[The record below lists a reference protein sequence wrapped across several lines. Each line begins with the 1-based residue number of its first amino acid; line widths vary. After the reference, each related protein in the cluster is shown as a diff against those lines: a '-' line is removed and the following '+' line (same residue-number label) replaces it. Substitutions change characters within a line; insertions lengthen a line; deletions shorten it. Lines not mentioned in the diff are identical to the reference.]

1 MTKAEVLEALKQ
13 MSTAERLE
21 IIETA
26 SKLIR
31 EEIAEQPKLKVE
43 RGLSLSQAA
52 EVMRPYYQQGSE
64 LPMFT
69 DFNTE
74 DFYESYCVEY

>member
-21 IIETA
+21 IIETV

-43 RGLSLSQAA
+43 RKLSLAEA
-52 EVMRPYYQQGSE
+52 VEVMRPYYEQGSE
-64 LPMFT
+64 LVMFT
-69 DFNTE
+69 DLNTE

>member
-1 MTKAEVLEALKQ
+1 

-31 EEIAEQPKLKVE
+31 EELAQQPKLKVE
-43 RGLSLSQAA
+43 RELSLAEAA
-52 EVMRPYYQQGSE
+52 EVMRPYYEQGSE
-64 LPMFT
+64 LAMFIEGDT
-69 DFNTE
+69 GAFTKAIVLSIN
-74 DFYESYCVEY
+74 

>member
-1 MTKAEVLEALKQ
+1 MTKAEVLEELKQ

-21 IIETA
+21 IIETV

-43 RGLSLSQAA
+43 QGLSLAEA
-52 EVMRPYYQQGSE
+52 VEVMRPYYEQRV
-64 LPMFT
+64 
-69 DFNTE
+69 N
-74 DFYESYCVEY
+74 